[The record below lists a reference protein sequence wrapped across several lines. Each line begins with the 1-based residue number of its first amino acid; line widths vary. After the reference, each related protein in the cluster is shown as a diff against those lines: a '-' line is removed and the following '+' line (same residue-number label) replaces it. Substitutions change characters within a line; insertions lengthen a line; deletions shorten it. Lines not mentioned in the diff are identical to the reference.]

1 MKHFKPINKK
11 SREAVAQGAPDA
23 FGHVCAACCA
33 SFAPGWEVGP
43 SGDVDPCPWQNDL
56 WLCWVTCFWN
66 YQIPD
71 DSSQASWMNECDNV
85 ASDWT
90 TLCVIPDV

>member
-23 FGHVCAACCA
+23 YGHVCAACCA

-43 SGDVDPCPWQNDL
+43 AGTVDPCPWQNDL

-71 DSSQASWMNECDNV
+71 DSSQSSWMDQCDNV
-85 ASDWT
+85 ANDWT